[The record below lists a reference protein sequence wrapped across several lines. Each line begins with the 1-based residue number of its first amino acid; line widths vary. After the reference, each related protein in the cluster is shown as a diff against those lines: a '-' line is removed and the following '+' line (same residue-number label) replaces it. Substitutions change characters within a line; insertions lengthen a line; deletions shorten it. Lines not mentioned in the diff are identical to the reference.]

1 MGLVTAVN
9 KVTKEVLR
17 NAAEHKLT
25 SGLYIINPPEEI
37 LQQSSRYWVVDGEN
51 LRIMSDDEKDN
62 IDLPVY
68 KEQKLLLLNQW
79 WENMEHVGIRI
90 QIPNVDVT
98 LGITP
103 DDITLMNGVFTM
115 ANNCVALGIKQLTD
129 LFQLHDKEGNLHQF
143 TLSQLTNILLIY
155 SQARSAIHAT
165 YKAKIKQ
172 INAADTKSSLDSIE
186 VPNG

>member
-9 KVTKEVLR
+9 KITKEVLR

-25 SGLYIINPPEEI
+25 PGLYIINPPEEI
-37 LQQSSRYWVVDGEN
+37 LQVSSRYWVVDGEN
-51 LRIMSDDEKDN
+51 LRIMSDSEKDN

-68 KEQKLLLLNQW
+68 KEQKLFLLNQW
-79 WENMEHVGIRI
+79 WENRESIGIRV
-90 QIPNVDVT
+90 QIPNIDIT
-98 LGITP
+98 LGITS

-115 ANNCVALGIKQLTD
+115 ADKCVMLGIKQPTD
-129 LFQLHDKEGNLHQF
+129 LFQLHDKEGNPHQF
-143 TLSQLTNILLIY
+143 TISQLTNVLLIY
-155 SQARSAIHAT
+155 SQTRSSIHAT